1 MGMMQDSNETDAPR
15 STTGPRGWPQ
25 PFCAVIWPGTSPHVD
40 LRRDGP
46 ELILVAAA
54 IAVFVVV
61 SAGARAGQAVLA
73 AGAAQYEAVLAAALN
88 PVFGLPVALLG
99 ATTGVRLA
107 LLLSWLAAGL
117 GMWWLC
123 RVLGLGRIG
132 RVWAGLAYAFAGYG
146 VAELAA
152 GRLGAAL
159 AFAWLPWALG
169 YALAASRTR
178 RPGHVAGAAAA
189 LALALLSGGPGL
201 AVTAVIVAVLLL
213 LIGALGSGRPV
224 TLASREGRMWLVVL
238 GLLLA
243 CGLAAVQLLPA
254 LAAGRAGLLAA
265 GPTTV
270 SVPGVFL
277 DRAVQSQM
285 VGPAYAYLGWPV
297 LLFLAGLPLAVLAG
311 RRDRRDLL
319 FLGVLALLATAWAGS
334 GVWRD
339 AGAPSLMLG
348 WATAALVALA
358 GTGLDALWTWT
369 LAHQALQRVSVPGV
383 LRWAAARLGLVMLV
397 GLLLFSVVDLYRTNR
412 PMLQAGVTGV
422 MAQAALQWLRISD
435 VTGFYQAAYPILFK
449 AGVVMSSLSLIGLL
463 GLLVGDVRRRRRRL
477 ETDAVYSGGALQPVE
492 PLPLPDGTAVHVTV
506 EAEDE
511 AEAKAEAE
519 TGVETEVKAKDKVA
533 AGTDLTSTL
542 TSISTLRLEWVLFGL
557 ALLVYV
563 ITRLWAMDRF
573 PIYFFADEATH
584 AVYAQDLLDHGLR
597 DGKGAFLPIYFE
609 AAGNRWTPLLSV
621 YVHAVSVA
629 LFGKSLLV
637 TRATSAM
644 VSILAALAVAL
655 ILKLVFRARY
665 WWAGALIMAVAPAW
679 FLHSRTGFE
688 TVMMSSFFAC
698 FLLCY
703 LLYRTRAPR
712 FLFAAILFGAAT
724 FYTYSNGQMIM
735 AAAGVLLA
743 LSDFRFHIKNWRTV
757 LLGLLLIAVL
767 AVPVLRFRASQPES
781 MTTHLR
787 AIDSYLF
794 HTMPASAKVEQFVK
808 TYTYGLSPAYW
819 FMPNAQD
826 LVRHRM
832 KGYGN
837 LPLPLLPFFLIGAG
851 LCLWRV
857 KSAPHRAVLL
867 AALATPVGAALVD
880 VSITRVLAF
889 VAPASVLIGL
899 GLEAALGFVKRRVSY
914 GLAAGIL
921 FAVLAG
927 AAGWMLR
934 DALTNGPLWYSDY
947 GLYGMQY
954 GAKQLFVEAVP
965 EDLRK
970 DPNTRIMMTSTWA
983 NGADTFIRFFLP
995 REQAARV
1002 QMLNIDYYLMA
1013 RRDLNSDIVLVMTPS
1028 EYQRAQASG
1037 KFKSVDVEQVVPY
1050 PDGSPGFYFARL
1062 AYADNFDEVL
1072 AQERAVRSQPV
1083 MAQAVIDGESV
1094 QVLHSQLDMGLAP
1107 NLFDGDTFTLVRG
1120 LEANPLVFEF
1130 TFPQPRRITGLGADF
1145 ASMDFALTVKLY
1157 ADPAGEPSVYTETYR
1172 GLPPDPHVEM
1182 VFDGAPEQVTK
1193 MRLEILQLNPG
1204 NEVHIH
1210 VRELKFK

>member
-1 MGMMQDSNETDAPR
+1 MGMTQDGNDTSRPR
-15 STTGPRGWPQ
+15 RWPQ
-25 PFCAVIWPGTSPHVD
+25 PFCAVIWPGDGPHID
-40 LRRDGP
+40 LGRDGP
-46 ELILVAAA
+46 ELALVAAA
-54 IAVFVVV
+54 GAVFTGLFV
-61 SAGARAGQAVLA
+61 GPGAGQIVPSAVPPT
-73 AGAAQYEAVLAAALN
+73 YEALLTAALN
-88 PVFGLPVALLG
+88 PVFGLPAALLG
-99 ATTGVRLA
+99 ATTGLRLA

-117 GMWWLC
+117 GMWWLA
-123 RVLGLGRIG
+123 RVLGLGRVG
-132 RVWAGLAYAFAGYG
+132 RVWAALAYAFAGYG
-146 VAELAA
+146 AAALAA

-159 AFAWLPWALG
+159 GFAWLPWALG
-169 YALAASRTR
+169 YALAAGHTR

-213 LIGALGSGRPV
+213 LISVLGSGRVV
-224 TLASREGRMWLVVL
+224 TLASRDSRIWLVAL
-238 GLLLA
+238 GLFLA

-254 LAAGRAGLLAA
+254 LTAGRAGLLAA

-270 SVPGVFL
+270 SLPGVFL
-277 DRAVQSQM
+277 DRAVQAQRI
-285 VGPAYAYLGWPV
+285 GQAYAYLGWPV
-297 LLFLAGLPLAVLAG
+297 LLLLAGLPFAVLSG

-334 GVWRD
+334 GVWRYS
-339 AGAPSLMLG
+339 GAPSLMLG
-348 WATAALVALA
+348 WATVALVALA
-358 GTGLDALWTWT
+358 GAGLDALWAWA
-369 LAHQALQRVSVPGV
+369 LAHQQLQRVSVPGAA
-383 LRWAAARLGLVMLV
+383 RWAAARLGLLLLV
-397 GLLLFSVVDLYRTNR
+397 GLLLFSLADLYRANR
-412 PMLQAGVTGV
+412 PVLRAG
-422 MAQAALQWLRISD
+422 AAGIAAAAESQPVRASD
-435 VTGFYQAAYPILFK
+435 VIAYHNTAHPIAFK
-449 AGVVMSSLSLIGLL
+449 AGAAMSGLSVIALL
-463 GLLVGDVRRRRRRL
+463 GLLVGDVRRRRRRA
-477 ETDAVYSGGALQPVE
+477 ETESE
-492 PLPLPDGTAVHVTV
+492 IR
-506 EAEDE
+506 
-511 AEAKAEAE
+511 AEAE
-519 TGVETEVKAKDKVA
+519 TDSEVEAKAKIGA
-533 AGTDLTSTL
+533 EAGPDLTST
-542 TSISTLRLEWVLFGL
+542 SRLAWVLFGL

-584 AVYAQDLLDHGLR
+584 AVTAQDLLDRGLR
-597 DGKGAFLPIYFE
+597 DGKGALLPIYFE

-637 TRATSAM
+637 TRATSAV

-665 WWAGALIMAVAPAW
+665 WWAGVLIMAVAPAW

-735 AAAGVLLA
+735 AAAGLLLA
-743 LSDFRFHIKNWRTV
+743 LSDLPFHVKNWRTV

-794 HTMPASAKVEQFVK
+794 HTMPASAKAEQFVK
-808 TYTYGLSPAYW
+808 TYSYGLSPAYW
-819 FMPNAQD
+819 FVPNGQD

-837 LPLPLLPFFLIGAG
+837 LPLPLLPFFLAGVG
-851 LCLWRV
+851 LCLWRI

-889 VAPASVLIGL
+889 VGPASVLIGL
-899 GLEAALGFVKRRVSY
+899 GLEAALGFLKRRVSY
-914 GLAAGIL
+914 GVVSALL

-927 AAGWMLR
+927 ASGWMLR

-965 EDLRK
+965 EDLRR

-995 REQAARV
+995 KEQAARV

-1013 RRDLNSDIVLVMTPS
+1013 RRDLDPNIVLVMTPS

-1037 KFKSVDVEQVVPY
+1037 KFKSIDVERIIPY

-1072 AQERAVRSQPV
+1072 AQERAARSQPV
-1083 MAQAVIDGESV
+1083 VGQAVIDGEAV
-1094 QVLHSQLDMGLAP
+1094 QVLHSQLDMGLPP

-1130 TFPQPRRITGLGADF
+1130 TFPQPRRITGLAADF
-1145 ASMDFALTVKLY
+1145 ASMDFMLTVKLY
-1157 ADPAGEPSVYTETYR
+1157 ADPAGEPSIYTETYR

-1182 VFDGAPEQVTK
+1182 AFSGAPEQVTK
-1193 MRLEILQLNPG
+1193 MRLEILQLNAG

-1210 VRELKFK
+1210 VRELKLK

>member
-1 MGMMQDSNETDAPR
+1 M
-15 STTGPRGWPQ
+15 
-25 PFCAVIWPGTSPHVD
+25 
-40 LRRDGP
+40 
-46 ELILVAAA
+46 
-54 IAVFVVV
+54 
-61 SAGARAGQAVLA
+61 
-73 AGAAQYEAVLAAALN
+73 
-88 PVFGLPVALLG
+88 
-99 ATTGVRLA
+99 
-107 LLLSWLAAGL
+107 
-117 GMWWLC
+117 
-123 RVLGLGRIG
+123 
-132 RVWAGLAYAFAGYG
+132 
-146 VAELAA
+146 
-152 GRLGAAL
+152 
-159 AFAWLPWALG
+159 
-169 YALAASRTR
+169 
-178 RPGHVAGAAAA
+178 
-189 LALALLSGGPGL
+189 
-201 AVTAVIVAVLLL
+201 
-213 LIGALGSGRPV
+213 
-224 TLASREGRMWLVVL
+224 
-238 GLLLA
+238 
-243 CGLAAVQLLPA
+243 
-254 LAAGRAGLLAA
+254 
-265 GPTTV
+265 
-270 SVPGVFL
+270 
-277 DRAVQSQM
+277 
-285 VGPAYAYLGWPV
+285 
-297 LLFLAGLPLAVLAG
+297 
-311 RRDRRDLL
+311 
-319 FLGVLALLATAWAGS
+319 
-334 GVWRD
+334 
-339 AGAPSLMLG
+339 
-348 WATAALVALA
+348 
-358 GTGLDALWTWT
+358 
-369 LAHQALQRVSVPGV
+369 
-383 LRWAAARLGLVMLV
+383 
-397 GLLLFSVVDLYRTNR
+397 
-412 PMLQAGVTGV
+412 
-422 MAQAALQWLRISD
+422 
-435 VTGFYQAAYPILFK
+435 
-449 AGVVMSSLSLIGLL
+449 
-463 GLLVGDVRRRRRRL
+463 
-477 ETDAVYSGGALQPVE
+477 
-492 PLPLPDGTAVHVTV
+492 
-506 EAEDE
+506 
-511 AEAKAEAE
+511 
-519 TGVETEVKAKDKVA
+519 
-533 AGTDLTSTL
+533 
-542 TSISTLRLEWVLFGL
+542 LFGL

-563 ITRLWAMDRF
+563 LTRLWAMDRF

-584 AVYAQDLLDHGLR
+584 AVYAQDLLDRGLR

-637 TRATSAM
+637 TRATSAV

-743 LSDFRFHIKNWRTV
+743 LSDIRFHVKNWRTV

-794 HTMPASAKVEQFVK
+794 HTLPVSAKVEQFVK

-819 FMPNAQD
+819 FVPNAQD

-837 LPLPLLPFFLIGAG
+837 LPLPLLPFFLAG
-851 LCLWRV
+851 VGVCLWRI

-899 GLEAALGFVKRRVSY
+899 GLETALGFVKRRVSY
-914 GLAAGIL
+914 GLAAGVL

-965 EDLRK
+965 EDLRR

-1002 QMLNIDYYLMA
+1002 QMLNIDFYMMT
-1013 RRDLNSDIVLVMTPS
+1013 RRDLNPNIVLVMTPS
-1028 EYQRAQASG
+1028 EYERAKASG
-1037 KFKSVDVEQVVPY
+1037 KFKSIDVERVIPY

-1072 AQERAVRSQPV
+1072 EQERAARSQPV
-1083 MAQAVIDGESV
+1083 MAQTVIDGESV
-1094 QVLHSQLDMGLAP
+1094 QVLHSQLDMGLVP

-1130 TFPQPRRITGLGADF
+1130 TFPQPRRITGLAADF
-1145 ASMDFALTVKLY
+1145 ASMDFTLTVKLY

-1182 VFDGAPEQVTK
+1182 AFDGAPEQVTK
-1193 MRLEILQLNPG
+1193 MRLEILQLNAG

>member
-1 MGMMQDSNETDAPR
+1 MGMMQDSNETDALR

-25 PFCAVIWPGTSPHVD
+25 PFCAVIWPGASPHVD

-146 VAELAA
+146 AAELAA
-152 GRLGAAL
+152 GRLGPAL

-243 CGLAAVQLLPA
+243 FGLAAVQLLSA

-265 GPTTV
+265 GPTVV

-285 VGPAYAYLGWPV
+285 VGSAHAYLGWPV

-339 AGAPSLMLG
+339 AGAPSSMLG

-358 GTGLDALWTWT
+358 GTGLDALWTWA
-369 LAHQALQRVSVPGV
+369 LAHRQMQRVSVPGAA
-383 LRWAAARLGLVMLV
+383 RWAAARLGLLLLL
-397 GLLLFSVVDLYRTNR
+397 GLLLFSLTDLYRTSR
-412 PMLQAGVTGV
+412 PVLQAG
-422 MAQAALQWLRISD
+422 AAGIAAESQSVRVGD
-435 VTGFYQAAYPILFK
+435 VIAYHNAAHPIAFK
-449 AGVVMSSLSLIGLL
+449 VGAAVSGLSVLALL
-463 GLLVGDVRRRRRRL
+463 GLLAADVRRRRR
-477 ETDAVYSGGALQPVE
+477 VE
-492 PLPLPDGTAVHVTV
+492 PAAVDAGAELLPVGTDQA
-506 EAEDE
+506 
-511 AEAKAEAE
+511 
-519 TGVETEVKAKDKVA
+519 EVKAEDQVA
-533 AGTDLTSTL
+533 AGPDSTSTS
-542 TSISTLRLEWVLFGL
+542 TSTLRLEWVLFGL

-584 AVYAQDLLDHGLR
+584 AVYAQDLLDRGLR

-743 LSDFRFHIKNWRTV
+743 LSDIRFHIKNWRTV

-794 HTMPASAKVEQFVK
+794 HTMPASAKAEQFVK

-819 FMPNAQD
+819 FVPNDHD

-970 DPNTRIMMTSTWA
+970 DPDTRIMMTSTWA

-995 REQAARV
+995 KEQAARV

-1037 KFKSVDVEQVVPY
+1037 KFKSIDVERVVPY

-1072 AQERAVRSQPV
+1072 AQERAARSQPV
-1083 MAQAVIDGESV
+1083 AAQAVIDGESV